1 MVVGHGVVGPLVEG
15 RTPHSYKLS
24 DSLTLGMFGNFENKL

>member
-1 MVVGHGVVGPLVEG
+1 MVAGHAVVGPLVEG
-15 RTPHSYKLS
+15 GTPHSYQLS